1 MAAEASCSSRRVLS
15 FGIYKPI
22 YVIEVSRV
30 AIVDIVPKLRY
41 QGDPTVEISGGK
53 FSLTID
59 VHLQKFWEDD
69 TDTVLE
75 SLSCGEIVFRASF
88 MEDQILKLNGSPR
101 ISIHSSPHEQI
112 IVVSLN
118 AEVNVG
124 DIKLWWPNGV
134 IQGEQSLYTL
144 RVSYRDSCLGYT
156 SEWIERSIGKIVC
169 SSLHVVFV
177 FSANI
182 CLNQCHQRISIS
194 STSDA

>member
-1 MAAEASCSSRRVLS
+1 MAAENSCSSRRVLS

-69 TDTVLE
+69 TVLE

-101 ISIHSSPHEQI
+101 ISIHSSPNEFI
-112 IVVSLN
+112 VSLN
-118 AEVNVG
+118 VEVNVG
-124 DIKLWWPNGV
+124 DIKLWWPNGM

-144 RVSYRDSCLGYT
+144 RVSYRDSCLGRT

-182 CLNQCHQRISIS
+182 CLNQYHQRISIS
-194 STSDA
+194 STGNA